1 MKKVTSIV
9 LNGFTNDSRVLKE
22 NLSLKRSGYDVK
34 ILAIL
39 KEGLKEKEVI
49 EGIPVHR
56 LTMNKKLLENN
67 NKDINQALENTEL
80 LEVINNEDSKIIDLL
95 KNTKEIADAKSHNNM
110 IDINLE
116 DDIESEFLEKN
127 DNENTD
133 ISKQSISFN
142 SFKDKDLP
150 LAGKLLIALKLLI
163 GLLRRS
169 RRFFIRTGKKILG
182 LLRRLRRFFIRTGKK
197 IFNFFKR
204 AKRKFLN
211 KYFRLHKFKFN
222 MMFVKE
228 CKDSDII
235 HCNDLYTLPMG
246 VIVKKFYNKN
256 VKIVYDAHEYETEV
270 NGLTGNKKRFRKVM
284 ERSLIR
290 YADKV
295 ICVSDAIALEYQRLY
310 KIKKPSLVLN
320 TPEYQK
326 IEKKNFFRE
335 KLGISDEQTIFLY
348 QGGLSKG
355 RGIEIL
361 LDTFKEL
368 DKDTVIVFMGY
379 GPLEE
384 LVIEASDK
392 YANIYF
398 HEAVSPKVLLG
409 FTSSADFGI
418 LFYENNCLNHYY
430 CSPNKMF
437 EYLMAELPVIASNLY
452 EMKRLVENNNIG
464 AVAKDNSIEG
474 LKEAIKDATKLDKK
488 ELQNNINKVKTI
500 YNWEEQEKILLEV
513 YSDL

>member
-1 MKKVTSIV
+1 
-9 LNGFTNDSRVLKE
+9 
-22 NLSLKRSGYDVK
+22 
-34 ILAIL
+34 
-39 KEGLKEKEVI
+39 
-49 EGIPVHR
+49 
-56 LTMNKKLLENN
+56 
-67 NKDINQALENTEL
+67 
-80 LEVINNEDSKIIDLL
+80 
-95 KNTKEIADAKSHNNM
+95 
-110 IDINLE
+110 
-116 DDIESEFLEKN
+116 
-127 DNENTD
+127 
-133 ISKQSISFN
+133 
-142 SFKDKDLP
+142 
-150 LAGKLLIALKLLI
+150 
-163 GLLRRS
+163 
-169 RRFFIRTGKKILG
+169 
-182 LLRRLRRFFIRTGKK
+182 
-197 IFNFFKR
+197 
-204 AKRKFLN
+204 
-211 KYFRLHKFKFN
+211 

-270 NGLTGNKKRFRKVM
+270 NGLTGNKKRFRKIM

-361 LDTFKEL
+361 LDAFKEL

-398 HEAVSPKVLLG
+398 HEAVSSKVLLG

-437 EYLMAELPVIASNLY
+437 EYLMAEIPVIASNLY

-474 LKEAIKDATKLDKK
+474 LKEAMREATKLDKK